1 MTTFETT
8 KITTNGT
15 TFYSLKNRRQR
26 HEILRTLKTIHSL
39 HLSERM
45 FNEGIFKDALSQQT
59 YATPLY
65 ENAMNVILCIMIVH
79 NVPTC
84 FVIQQYS
91 SQTNTLHPKH
101 RSEPSIWMV
110 PLSIPAKWKGLL
122 HNSQHHA
129 IVLQGDLII
138 RDVKYQNV
146 PVRLLLER
154 VLYDGKLRDSMTMAY
169 HMEFLHHW
177 VKYASS
183 KVYGSGIHIQLKPV
197 YSLQTIPARDVHD
210 EVLNEPIHGFR
221 FYSMRQVIA
230 YFHNVAYKSHK
241 LEHLDPFAV
250 HRVRLLPD
258 ASQYIKTNANTG
270 DADDVITWESTM
282 EYCAKLADA
291 SKTKTD
297 DVYTIAVNMSD
308 PKNTYGVY
316 HVYAPYGTTLPRIGT
331 SGLAILRLETFE
343 QHDELIR
350 ATRNNPTIYL
360 RARIHPYFKKW
371 ALVSRNFADNIVT
384 RQHEN
389 PLGNSGQPMSSAN
402 YGNPMNSAN
411 SSKPEYKPY
420 HSKYTHKS

>member
-1 MTTFETT
+1 
-8 KITTNGT
+8 
-15 TFYSLKNRRQR
+15 
-26 HEILRTLKTIHSL
+26 
-39 HLSERM
+39 
-45 FNEGIFKDALSQQT
+45 
-59 YATPLY
+59 
-65 ENAMNVILCIMIVH
+65 
-79 NVPTC
+79 
-84 FVIQQYS
+84 
-91 SQTNTLHPKH
+91 
-101 RSEPSIWMV
+101 MV
-110 PLSIPAKWKGLL
+110 PLSIPAKWKGILL
-122 HNSQHHA
+122 TSQHHA
-129 IVLQGDLII
+129 IVVQADLII
-138 RDVKYQNV
+138 RDVKYQNT

-241 LEHLDPFAV
+241 VEHLDPFAV

-258 ASQYIKTNANTG
+258 ASQYIQTNANTG
-270 DADDVITWESTM
+270 DADDVITWETTM

-291 SKTKTD
+291 SKTQSAD
-297 DVYTIAVNMSD
+297 IYTIAVNMRD

-331 SGLAILRLETFE
+331 SGLAVLRLETFE
-343 QHDELIR
+343 QHEELIR

-360 RARIHPYFKKW
+360 RAQIHSYFKKW

-389 PLGNSGQPMSSAN
+389 PLGNSGGRPMNQASYGGRPMNPVSYGQPMSSANQSRPMSSVNYGNPMSSAN
-402 YGNPMNSAN
+402 YGNPMSSAN
-411 SSKPEYKPY
+411 YGNPMSSANYGNPTNPVSSGKPGYKPY